1 MKNFYMQVIQQISF
15 SNPSLE
21 WTIKELTTTE
31 DAGEVENL
39 KAGRLSELLK
49 LTNCLQTKQCS
60 WNKTCI
66 QHKIINSTKFIF

>member
-49 LTNCLQTKQCS
+49 LTNYPQAKQCS
-60 WNKTCI
+60 LNKICI
-66 QHKIINSTKFIF
+66 

>member
-1 MKNFYMQVIQQISF
+1 MKNFYTQAIQQILSF
-15 SNPSLE
+15 NPSLE

-49 LTNCLQTKQCS
+49 LTNYLQTKQCS